1 MALLTRR
8 AFATIQLINVLFG
21 PRIRKYRTCS
31 SFDTVCVCMRVLLFP
46 ISLSQVLSLLPEFDL
61 FRRTSKRITAFR
73 ERVGCRRKFSVDK
86 FRLSIILPER
96 FPSFANQLVTPSNP
110 YYESI

>member
-31 SFDTVCVCMRVLLFP
+31 SFDTVCVCVCVCSYFQLVSPKYFP
-46 ISLSQVLSLLPEFDL
+46 SSPNSIYFDVRRNELQLSANGLGVGVN
-61 FRRTSKRITAFR
+61 FRWTNF
-73 ERVGCRRKFSVDK
+73 GCR
-86 FRLSIILPER
+86 
-96 FPSFANQLVTPSNP
+96 
-110 YYESI
+110 